1 MHFVCSGYT
10 GNRGCFERGFSGNVE
25 GVFRYWLGQIRR
37 NDQRAHTNSPRYC
50 HIVGGPRYSVL
61 RNSAMAMASIAA
73 PMNATMAR
81 DSPSGTTQP
90 NHVMP
95 GLRVC
100 TASRLTA
107 RWPNTAERIGS
118 TM

>member
-1 MHFVCSGYT
+1 ML
-10 GNRGCFERGFSGNVE
+10 RRFSLLAKPNSAD
-25 GVFRYWLGQIRR
+25 
-37 NDQRAHTNSPRYC
+37 DQRAHTNRARYC

-73 PMNATMAR
+73 PMTATMAR

-100 TASRLTA
+100 TASGLTA
-107 RWPNTAERIGS
+107 RWPHTAERIGPAVEGS
-118 TM
+118 GAKP